1 MKKLSVLVLLVA
13 FSSGLFAS
21 PVSLEYAKS
30 VANNFYTH
38 YSAKS
43 NIAVSDVI
51 TYQKEGIN
59 TFYVFIYESGG
70 FVIVSADDAAIPVLG
85 YSTTDTFDKNNI
97 PVNAKSWLESY
108 NDQIKFIIEQKLS
121 NSETSKE
128 WSKLQNN
135 MFEKSTQ
142 AVTPLCSTLW
152 DQSSPYNQLCPTNTY
167 TGCVATAMAQI
178 MKKWDYPT
186 TGVGTHSYTD
196 PTYGTLTANFG
207 ATTYDWANMLDSYLS
222 GSTATQKTAVATLMF
237 HCGVSVNMTYGTS
250 GSGAYSWDVPA
261 ALINYF
267 NYSPTAEIKFLA
279 DFTSPNWITMLKGE
293 LDAGRPVYYSG
304 TDGSAGHAFVC
315 DGYNASN
322 QFHFNWG
329 WSGWSNNYY
338 AIGSLN
344 PSGNNF
350 NLDNSAIVRIT
361 PPSSAPIADFVADNV
376 TPLIG
381 GSVNFT
387 NNSTN
392 NPTTYS
398 WVFDGGTPSTSTL
411 QTPPAITYN
420 TGGYYQVSLTVT
432 NGNGTD
438 TKVRSSYINVGGTP
452 LAWIKQNSGFVIAS
466 RGIEQ
471 IFIVNPYVVW
481 ATAYDGTAPTN
492 YIREFTRTVN
502 GGITWTPGTIT
513 FTNSTAYGVSNIFA
527 FNDTIC
533 YACMFP
539 ITGTGGRIV
548 KTIDA
553 GLTWTEQTTAPFT
566 NSWADFV
573 HFFNV
578 NDGVCMGDPTGS
590 GADFVIYTTTN
601 GGTNWVQVPLANIP
615 NCSGTEAGITNF
627 YDAVGNTVW
636 FGTSLGRVYKSVDK
650 GLNWTVANSGTG
662 SNQTTVA
669 FKDANTG
676 IAILAASPYTM
687 RRTTDGGTTWA
698 TVVPTGYYVKRPHI
712 DFVPGTSSMWF
723 DVSSGPSLGSSY
735 SMNDCTTF
743 LNIDTGSTQY
753 TCVTAYDYNT
763 AWAGG
768 FNLGASDGGIYKWN
782 SSILLSMPE
791 PAKQIA
797 EEVVIYPNPTNDFV
811 NVEFPSVLKSKVI
824 VNIYNVLGKKIL
836 SQEIQSGTNIAKLNL
851 SGNNAGIYLL
861 TIDDGSKVIT
871 KRISKIK

>member
-1 MKKLSVLVLLVA
+1 MKKTLLLTSIA
-13 FSSGLFAS
+13 FCLLLF
-21 PVSLEYAKS
+21 
-30 VANNFYTH
+30 N
-38 YSAKS
+38 
-43 NIAVSDVI
+43 
-51 TYQKEGIN
+51 
-59 TFYVFIYESGG
+59 
-70 FVIVSADDAAIPVLG
+70 
-85 YSTTDTFDKNNI
+85 
-97 PVNAKSWLESY
+97 
-108 NDQIKFIIEQKLS
+108 
-121 NSETSKE
+121 
-128 WSKLQNN
+128 
-135 MFEKSTQ
+135 
-142 AVTPLCSTLW
+142 
-152 DQSSPYNQLCPTNTY
+152 
-167 TGCVATAMAQI
+167 
-178 MKKWDYPT
+178 
-186 TGVGTHSYTD
+186 
-196 PTYGTLTANFG
+196 
-207 ATTYDWANMLDSYLS
+207 
-222 GSTATQKTAVATLMF
+222 
-237 HCGVSVNMTYGTS
+237 
-250 GSGAYSWDVPA
+250 
-261 ALINYF
+261 
-267 NYSPTAEIKFLA
+267 
-279 DFTSPNWITMLKGE
+279 
-293 LDAGRPVYYSG
+293 
-304 TDGSAGHAFVC
+304 
-315 DGYNASN
+315 
-322 QFHFNWG
+322 
-329 WSGWSNNYY
+329 
-338 AIGSLN
+338 
-344 PSGNNF
+344 
-350 NLDNSAIVRIT
+350 
-361 PPSSAPIADFVADNV
+361 
-376 TPLIG
+376 
-381 GSVNFT
+381 
-387 NNSTN
+387 
-392 NPTTYS
+392 
-398 WVFDGGTPSTSTL
+398 
-411 QTPPAITYN
+411 AITVKAQWTIQA
-420 TGGYYQVSLTVT
+420 TGFTT
-432 NGNGTD
+432 
-438 TKVRSSYINVGGTP
+438 
-452 LAWIKQNSGFVIAS
+452 AS

-590 GADFVIYTTTN
+590 GADFVVYTTTN

-662 SNQTTVA
+662 SNQTTVT

-698 TVVPTGYYVKRPHI
+698 TVTPTGYYVKYPHI

-824 VNIYNVLGKKIL
+824 VNIYNILGEKIL
-836 SQEIQSGTNIAKLNL
+836 SQEITSGTNVAKLNL
-851 SGNNAGIYLL
+851 SGNKAGIYLL
-861 TIDDGSKVIT
+861 TLNSGTKFIT